1 MGTILLSTVYLKH
14 SSSSLLDLTRAEWFL
29 PGRGPELLWQELFL
43 KIQCKRWKT
52 VSSGI
57 SFSRITRN
65 TSSCPGRAS
74 SATVGLATDLLAG
87 PEGGKLM
94 RGVQHSATAPRCASS
109 HYWPGI
115 LFSCP
120 SSSRPTLDIYILT
133 VLHIHCVGFKA
144 FRPSRPNRNLA
155 KPMGVIRKHD
165 LTKKS
170 KEHRQIQIQKQ
181 IQW

>member
-65 TSSCPGRAS
+65 ASSCPGRAS
-74 SATVGLATDLLAG
+74 SATVGVATDLLAG

-120 SSSRPTLDIYILT
+120 TSSRPPWIFTYWLFCIFT
-133 VLHIHCVGFKA
+133 VLDSK
-144 FRPSRPNRNLA
+144 PSGLPDQTETSQNRW
-155 KPMGVIRKHD
+155 G
-165 LTKKS
+165 S
-170 KEHRQIQIQKQ
+170 
-181 IQW
+181 